1 MEEAIDGLL
10 AQSSL
15 LAPTT
20 LIPTNDPVATG
31 IKLRVKR
38 KVDFSSMKVIPLLTH
53 SLTHTIT
60 YLLTYLLTY
69 YTKNVFKDGRIDAI
83 INKRSENRGASTTA
97 TTQLLLQGN
106 YVFSLLTHSLTCS
119 LTY

>member
-38 KVDFSSMKVIPLLTH
+38 KVNFSSMKVIH
-53 SLTHTIT
+53 SLTYLIT
-60 YLLTYLLTY
+60 QLLTYFLTIQRMSS
-69 YTKNVFKDGRIDAI
+69 KMDELMR
-83 INKRSENRGASTTA
+83 
-97 TTQLLLQGN
+97 
-106 YVFSLLTHSLTCS
+106 
-119 LTY
+119 

>member
-38 KVDFSSMKVIPLLTH
+38 KVNFSSMKVIH
-53 SLTHTIT
+53 SLTYFIT
-60 YLLTYLLTY
+60 QLLTYFL
-69 YTKNVFKDGRIDAI
+69 
-83 INKRSENRGASTTA
+83 ST
-97 TTQLLLQGN
+97 QRM
-106 YVFSLLTHSLTCS
+106 FSKMDELMR
-119 LTY
+119 

>member
-10 AQSSL
+10 VQSSL

-38 KVDFSSMKVIPLLTH
+38 KVNFSSMKVIH
-53 SLTHTIT
+53 SLTNLIT
-60 YLLTYLLTY
+60 QLLTYFL
-69 YTKNVFKDGRIDAI
+69 
-83 INKRSENRGASTTA
+83 
-97 TTQLLLQGN
+97 TTQRMSSKMDELMR
-106 YVFSLLTHSLTCS
+106 
-119 LTY
+119 

>member
-38 KVDFSSMKVIPLLTH
+38 KVNFSSMKVIH
-53 SLTHTIT
+53 S
-60 YLLTYLLTY
+60 LTYLLT
-69 YTKNVFKDGRIDAI
+69 
-83 INKRSENRGASTTA
+83 
-97 TTQLLLQGN
+97 QLLT
-106 YVFSLLTHSLTCS
+106 YFLTIQRMSSKMDELMR
-119 LTY
+119 

>member
-20 LIPTNDPVATG
+20 LIPTNDPEATG

-38 KVDFSSMKVIPLLTH
+38 KVNYSSMKVIH
-53 SLTHTIT
+53 SLTNLI
-60 YLLTYLLTY
+60 
-69 YTKNVFKDGRIDAI
+69 
-83 INKRSENRGASTTA
+83 
-97 TTQLLLQGN
+97 TQLLT
-106 YVFSLLTHSLTCS
+106 FLLHKERFQRWTN
-119 LTY
+119 